1 MFRWILVII
10 EEDEMKLTKKMLS
23 GVLTLTLLL
32 FNGAFADD
40 HDEQDMP
47 PGAQEF
53 FQTLQQTQGNFDAA
67 FNAAEAVA
75 KADAEAN
82 DSDYDAEE
90 WEKCKNEALQ
100 AMQEALQNSQADNM
114 EDKARDVFGAT
125 MFAAQLC
132 SGDLPPE
139 EQAFFTAIKSNEDP
153 QSAFDAATEAAKE
166 VAKQEIEEDGGQWDD
181 SAEQEF
187 EQQKSQAQQVFNE
200 SMENGMDPGQAF
212 GEVMQAMYGDEG
224 EYQGS
229 GQPHQGGPPV
239 GKNHFDG
246 NCLALCGGHDRYMVE
261 GSDDEFGV
269 WTQDADG
276 NDVNCDCDGYK
287 KGDHEGGQHH
297 DGGDHEG
304 MSELDHMMEG
314 LKGMLKQ
321 MVQDG
326 LNQGDADYMMEL
338 AEGVEEATHSE
349 YESPDNQGA
358 AGEAKQTA
366 LQFAQAQGVNPG
378 MVDDYMRQ
386 LDMIENAAHRENNGE
401 MGGGPSPAV
410 QDAFFGT
417 YEQTGSYEAAFDAAE
432 IVSKQEAQESGE
444 YDEEQWNECAQVGK
458 DAMMAAVQSGE
469 QDPGKVFGALVM
481 AVNGCGGQQGD
492 CGVFM
497 TNDMDGSI
505 MVSTPDGQER
515 WLMPDDFAMNEDGSV
530 TILRQGEPDT
540 GATVTPPPCDDNNGT
555 AN

>member
-1 MFRWILVII
+1 
-10 EEDEMKLTKKMLS
+10 MKLTKKMLT
-23 GVLTLTLLL
+23 GALTLSLVL
-32 FNGAFADD
+32 FNSVFADD

-82 DSDYDAEE
+82 DPDYDAEE
-90 WEKCKNEALQ
+90 WEKCKNEAFQ
-100 AMQEALQNSQADNM
+100 AMQEAIQYSQADNM

-153 QSAFDAATEAAKE
+153 QSAFDAAAEAAME
-166 VAKQEIEEDGGQWDD
+166 VAKQDIEEDGGQWDEY
-181 SAEQEF
+181 AQQEF
-187 EQQKSQAQQVFNE
+187 EQQKAQAQQVFTE
-200 SMENGMDPGQAF
+200 SMQNGMDPGQAF
-212 GEVMQAMYGDEG
+212 GEVMRAMYGDEG
-224 EYQGS
+224 EEGDEGEYHED
-229 GQPHQGGPPV
+229 GQHHQGGPPV

-287 KGDHEGGQHH
+287 KGDHDGGQHH
-297 DGGDHEG
+297 EGGDHDGGQHHEG
-304 MSELDHMMEG
+304 GDHD
-314 LKGMLKQ
+314 GM
-321 MVQDG
+321 
-326 LNQGDADYMMEL
+326 
-338 AEGVEEATHSE
+338 T
-349 YESPDNQGA
+349 
-358 AGEAKQTA
+358 
-366 LQFAQAQGVNPG
+366 
-378 MVDDYMRQ
+378 
-386 LDMIENAAHRENNGE
+386 
-401 MGGGPSPAV
+401 GPSPAV
-410 QDAFFGT
+410 QEAFFTT
-417 YEQTGSYEAAFDAAE
+417 YDQTGSFEAAFDAGE
-432 IVSKQEAQESGE
+432 SVSKEEAQQSGE
-444 YDEEQWNECAQVGK
+444 YDEESWNECVQVGK
-458 DAMMAAVQSGE
+458 DAMMAAVESGE
-469 QDPGKVFGALVM
+469 QDPGKVFGAIAM
-481 AVNGCGGQQGD
+481 AVDECGRGQQGD

-530 TILRQGEPDT
+530 TILREGEPDT
-540 GATVTPPPCDDNNGT
+540 GAIVTPPPCDDGNGT
-555 AN
+555 NY

>member
-1 MFRWILVII
+1 M
-10 EEDEMKLTKKMLS
+10 LT
-23 GVLTLTLLL
+23 GALTLSLVL
-32 FNGAFADD
+32 FNSVFADD

-82 DSDYDAEE
+82 DPDYDAEE
-90 WEKCKNEALQ
+90 WEKCKNEAFQ
-100 AMQEALQNSQADNM
+100 AMQEAIQYSQADNM

-153 QSAFDAATEAAKE
+153 QSAFDAAAEAAME
-166 VAKQEIEEDGGQWDD
+166 VAKQDIEEDGGQWDEY
-181 SAEQEF
+181 AQQEF
-187 EQQKSQAQQVFNE
+187 AQQKAQAQQVFTE
-200 SMENGMDPGQAF
+200 SMQNGMDPGQAF
-212 GEVMQAMYGDEG
+212 GEVMRAMYGDEG
-224 EYQGS
+224 DEGDEGEYHED
-229 GQPHQGGPPV
+229 GQHHQGGPPV

-287 KGDHEGGQHH
+287 KGDHDGGQHH
-297 DGGDHEG
+297 EGGDHDG
-304 MSELDHMMEG
+304 M
-314 LKGMLKQ
+314 
-321 MVQDG
+321 
-326 LNQGDADYMMEL
+326 
-338 AEGVEEATHSE
+338 T
-349 YESPDNQGA
+349 
-358 AGEAKQTA
+358 
-366 LQFAQAQGVNPG
+366 
-378 MVDDYMRQ
+378 
-386 LDMIENAAHRENNGE
+386 
-401 MGGGPSPAV
+401 GPSPAV
-410 QDAFFGT
+410 QEAFFTT
-417 YEQTGSYEAAFDAAE
+417 YDQTGSFEAAFDAGE
-432 IVSKQEAQESGE
+432 SVSKEEAQQSGE
-444 YDEEQWNECAQVGK
+444 YDEESWNECVQVGK
-458 DAMMAAVQSGE
+458 DAMMAAVESGE
-469 QDPGKVFGALVM
+469 QDPGKVFGAIAM
-481 AVNGCGGQQGD
+481 AVDECGRGQQGD

-530 TILRQGEPDT
+530 TILREGEPDT
-540 GATVTPPPCDDNNGT
+540 GAIVTPPPCDDSNGT
-555 AN
+555 NY